1 MAPAALR
8 WGRKQ
13 RPGRS
18 TRRGLV
24 ILGSGGTGKSALTI
38 QTEQFTAMRDLY
50 MKSGQ
55 GFALVH
61 SITAQFTFNDLQD
74 LREQILHVKDTDDVA
89 AILAGNKCDVE
100 DERFI
105 GKERGQNLARQW
117 NNCAFLESS
126 AKSKININEIFYD
139 LVWQI
144 NRKTPVPGKALKKS
158 ASQLL

>member
-1 MAPAALR
+1 
-8 WGRKQ
+8 
-13 RPGRS
+13 
-18 TRRGLV
+18 
-24 ILGSGGTGKSALTI
+24 
-38 QTEQFTAMRDLY
+38 MRDLY

-61 SITAQFTFNDLQD
+61 SITAQSTFNDLQD

-105 GKERGQNLARQW
+105 GKERGQNPARQW

-144 NRKTPVPGKALKKS
+144 NRKTPTYFIHQCCTYMKRVHCII
-158 ASQLL
+158 